1 MAERHRSAL
10 DRMGLIQRIES
21 HIEQWRLR
29 DAEHRL
35 EAEARRERLWAEAA
49 ERERLLAEAMKA
61 EKAPA
66 GSLAEITAAQRMV
79 FVVHSE
85 EVSRALEEFASEGER
100 LVEVVP
106 GRGGYAEGS
115 GLKGSWLIFEHRDR

>member
-10 DRMGLIQRIES
+10 DRMGMIQRIES

-29 DAEHRL
+29 DAEHRM
-35 EAEARRERLWAEAA
+35 EAEARRERLWAEAI
-49 ERERLLAEAMKA
+49 ERERLLAQAMSA
-61 EKAPA
+61 EEAPA
-66 GSLAEITAAQRMV
+66 GSVEEITSEQRMV

-85 EVSRALEEFASEGER
+85 DVARTLEEFASAGER

-115 GLKGSWLIFEHRDR
+115 GLEGSWLVFEHRD

>member
-1 MAERHRSAL
+1 MAERHRSVL
-10 DRMGLIQRIES
+10 DRSGLVQRIEE

-29 DAEHRL
+29 DAEHRT

-49 ERERLLAEAMKA
+49 ERERLLAQAMST
-61 EKAPA
+61 EQSPA
-66 GSLAEITAAQRMV
+66 GSLEEITAAHRMV

-85 EVSRALEEFASEGER
+85 EVARTLEEFASEGER

-106 GRGGYAEGS
+106 GRGGYAEGT
-115 GLKGSWLIFEHRDR
+115 GLKGSWLIFEHRD